1 MARGKSPDTERQEPM
16 IRFLT
21 RRLLLAVPILLGV
34 TVVVF
39 ITIKLVPGNPVA
51 TLLGPNATAQAR
63 TALTARLG
71 LDRPFPVQ
79 YLDWLWAVLHGNLGT
94 SISMQ
99 ESAGQLAL
107 TAFANTMLLVSAAL
121 ALALAGGVIG
131 GVVMALVPRSL
142 LARGLSSLSLLFLSA
157 PQYSIALLLVILA
170 VRTSAFPTGGMHS
183 TGATG
188 IGDLLSHMLLPSI
201 AAALVPMGIVA
212 RMFSVS
218 LAEVMEQEFVS
229 AMRSRGLA
237 PRAIVRHAIHNAMPA
252 LLTIT
257 GLQIGYLLGGVLFV
271 ETIFDWPGI
280 GQQLYA
286 AISSRDEPLIEAG
299 VLLTATALVITNVLV
314 DTLHALIDPR
324 VRA

>member
-1 MARGKSPDTERQEPM
+1 M

-21 RRLLLAVPILLGV
+21 RRLLLAIPILLGV

-63 TALTARLG
+63 VALTARLG
-71 LDRPFPVQ
+71 LDRPLPVQ
-79 YLDWLWAVLHGNLGT
+79 YLDWVWAVVHGNLGT

-99 ESAGQLAL
+99 QSAGHLAL
-107 TAFANTMLLVSAAL
+107 TAFANTMLLVVVALVL
-121 ALALAGGVIG
+121 ALIGGVAG
-131 GVVMALVPRSL
+131 GVVMALAPRSHV
-142 LARGLSSLSLLFLSA
+142 ARGLSGLTMLFLSA
-157 PQYSIALLLVILA
+157 PQYSIALLLVIVA
-170 VRTSAFPTGGMHS
+170 VKTSAFPTGGMHA
-183 TGATG
+183 TGTTG

-212 RMFSVS
+212 RMFAVA
-218 LAEVMEQEFVS
+218 LGEVLEQEFVA
-229 AMRSRGLA
+229 AMRARGLA
-237 PRAIVRHAIHNAMPA
+237 PAAIVRHAIHNAMPS

-271 ETIFDWPGI
+271 ETIFNWPGI
-280 GQQLYA
+280 GQQLYM

-299 VLLTATALVITNVLV
+299 VLLTATALVLTNVLV